1 MSEAGFSW
9 GAVAWALGVLVLLG
23 GALAYAARL
32 NLAGAG
38 RRGRLLRGAVV
49 AGAVALTL
57 AANIAL
63 YKRDAHL
70 DVTRERAFTPSAD
83 ALQLVA
89 SLDRDVEI
97 TYFYQ
102 KQNVAGAAAKTVL
115 EIMARSS
122 PRLHLSTVDPDQNPG
137 LANRLGMRV
146 YNTALIVA
154 GDRKVEVTS
163 TDDREIAL
171 GIVRL
176 LRSDDRPVCFGT
188 GHGQYDIDNFEFHTH
203 FEGASAH
210 SHDAQGLALVQ
221 MEQHG
226 LGRLKRALEK
236 LGYATRK
243 VNLALSPA
251 VPDSCALWVEANPR
265 HRMGPPEI
273 AALNKYL
280 DAGGAMLWLV
290 EPDYEVDTELA
301 ALFARAGIEVKPG
314 IIVDKAKHYYTDE
327 QMIAV
332 TQYANH
338 PALQALGLSF
348 FPGARPLAP
357 LKVDGVR
364 TTVLFA
370 TSADATVLARRG
382 TADAPLAQ
390 GKQALA
396 IAAEGNAGNG
406 KPFRMAVVGDADFA
420 SNSFFPYLANADLA
434 LGLVAWTKG
443 EVRGPAMKPP
453 VEVLPTVV
461 LTNEQMRAI
470 FIATVLVLPGALA
483 ALGAWVWWRR
493 RW

>member
-9 GAVAWALGVLVLLG
+9 GGLVWAIGVIAVLAA
-23 GALAYAARL
+23 ALAFAARI

-38 RRGRLLRGAVV
+38 RRGALLRAALV

-70 DVTRERAFTPSAD
+70 DVTRERAFTPSEA
-83 ALQLVA
+83 ARQLVTG
-89 SLDRDVEI
+89 LDRDVEI

-102 KQNVAGAAAKTVL
+102 KQNAAGAAAKTVL
-115 EIMARSS
+115 EILARSS
-122 PRLHLSTVDPDQNPG
+122 PRLHLRTIDPDQNPG

-154 GDRKVEVTS
+154 GDKRLEVTS

-176 LRSDDRPVCFGT
+176 LRSDDRPVCFAT

-203 FEGASAH
+203 FEGSHAH

-243 VNLALSPA
+243 VNLALTPA
-251 VPDSCALWVEANPR
+251 VPDACALWVEANPR
-265 HRMGPPEI
+265 HRMGPPEL
-273 AALNKYL
+273 AALTRYL
-280 DAGGAMLWLV
+280 DGGGPMLWLL
-290 EPDYEVDTELA
+290 EPDFDVDADLA
-301 ALFARAGIEVKPG
+301 ALFARAGIEVRPG
-314 IIVDKAKHYYTDE
+314 IIVDKASHYYTDA
-327 QMIAV
+327 QMVAV

-357 LKVDGVR
+357 VAADGMR

-370 TSADATVLARRG
+370 TSADADVIARRG
-382 TADAPLAQ
+382 GSGLPLAH
-390 GKQALA
+390 GVQALA
-396 IAAEGNAGNG
+396 LASEGKGRDG
-406 KPFRMAVVGDADFA
+406 KPFRFVVVGDADFA

-434 LGLVAWTKG
+434 LGLVAWAKG
-443 EVRGPAMKPP
+443 EARGPAMTPP

-461 LTNEQMRAI
+461 LTNEQMRGI
-470 FIATVLVLPGALA
+470 FIATVLVLPGAIA
-483 ALGAWVWWRR
+483 ALGTWVWWRR